1 MAGLTC
7 LSSSLKQISKLA
19 IISKNT
25 EKSDKFLSIIRGNR
39 LRCMSGLSQL
49 QNDERKEEWYLSA
62 SVFIER
68 IPILTP
74 PLTDFENKMVKHLKQ
89 IEFESSKKSDF
100 ELRNEADIE
109 AAEKRKLEG
118 LKLASGTR
126 TAEDDHD
133 AWVKDKQSFI
143 GKSRITQAD
152 EKGIRSSV
160 VRCLDKPLH
169 LIIERNFGYQNN
181 SKAKPEYNWDLPCSI
196 RQEGESMRQVAERAV
211 RNTCGSDLNVHILGN
226 APWAFFKYRYSN
238 KIQDITGKRGEKIF
252 IYKAHYQSGQAK
264 AQENITRDYRWSTID
279 ELDESIAP
287 KLKVIL
293 KELMYIDDCES

>member
-1 MAGLTC
+1 MRFTGRPYLPFD
-7 LSSSLKQISKLA
+7 SIHRNSKEFSEKYKIFEGWVPGNFEWSISILWL
-19 IISKNT
+19 N
-25 EKSDKFLSIIRGNR
+25 
-39 LRCMSGLSQL
+39 
-49 QNDERKEEWYLSA
+49 
-62 SVFIER
+62 VFA
-68 IPILTP
+68 
-74 PLTDFENKMVKHLKQ
+74 K
-89 IEFESSKKSDF
+89 
-100 ELRNEADIE
+100 
-109 AAEKRKLEG
+109 KLEG

-152 EKGIRSSV
+152 EKGDRSSV
-160 VRCLDKPLH
+160 VRSLDKPLH
-169 LIIERNFGYQNN
+169 LIVDRNFGYQNN
-181 SKAKPEYNWDLPCSI
+181 SKAKPEYNWDLPSSI

-264 AQENITRDYRWSTID
+264 AQENISRDYKWSTID

-293 KELMYIDDCES
+293 KELIYIGDCES